1 MALKLSEKEITL
13 RLQRLR
19 NLERFYVELKEKYH
33 KLKEENA
40 MLKEIIKG
48 QSEQIEQLKL
58 QIEEL
63 QVMVFGKSKKM
74 QKDDEDDDLSTPKK
88 PRSQPHRD
96 ASSYRRP
103 TPTDDEVTDT
113 EYHTLTHCADCGTQ
127 LTHTKTIARWVEDVL
142 PLSEW
147 YQALKKTIK
156 HHITTGYCPS
166 ITTI

>member
-58 QIEEL
+58 QIE
-63 QVMVFGKSKKM
+63 
-74 QKDDEDDDLSTPKK
+74 
-88 PRSQPHRD
+88 
-96 ASSYRRP
+96 
-103 TPTDDEVTDT
+103 
-113 EYHTLTHCADCGTQ
+113 
-127 LTHTKTIARWVEDVL
+127 
-142 PLSEW
+142 
-147 YQALKKTIK
+147 
-156 HHITTGYCPS
+156 
-166 ITTI
+166 